1 MTELFWPSLKENGI
15 FLVLYPAR
23 LWVADWTL
31 SSSDLELKHPG
42 DTQSTGQNWRE
53 VNAGMTRE
61 RGLSDTQG
69 ALPSQTGSTT
79 PASALLC
86 GLSSTGRG
94 TVGQQG
100 NRPSPRPPPGDQE
113 QHLGERSHRLSQL
126 SHHFCQHLLQ
136 LLVCQLQALLQL
148 SVFILLLQRESR
160 TSKQAKGV
168 ASAIV
173 SKLRQNLNAWVYRII
188 SVSEAASG

>member
-1 MTELFWPSLKENGI
+1 
-15 FLVLYPAR
+15 
-23 LWVADWTL
+23 
-31 SSSDLELKHPG
+31 
-42 DTQSTGQNWRE
+42 
-53 VNAGMTRE
+53 MTRE

-94 TVGQQG
+94 TLRQQG
-100 NRPSPRPPPGDQE
+100 NRLSPRPHPGDQE

-136 LLVCQLQALLQL
+136 LLLCQLQALLQL
-148 SVFILLLQRESR
+148 SVFILLLQRETR
-160 TSKQAKGV
+160 TSRRAKWC
-168 ASAIV
+168 SLCHF
-173 SKLRQNLNAWVYRII
+173 SELRQNLNACVYRIS
-188 SVSEAASG
+188 SVSEAASR

>member
-1 MTELFWPSLKENGI
+1 MTELFWPSLNENGI

-31 SSSDLELKHPG
+31 SSSDSELKHPG

-53 VNAGMTRE
+53 VNTGMTRE

-69 ALPSQTGSTT
+69 ALPSQRGSTT
-79 PASALLC
+79 PVSALLC
-86 GLSSTGRG
+86 GLSSTGRSM
-94 TVGQQG
+94 VGQQG
-100 NRPSPRPPPGDQE
+100 NRPSPRQPPGDQE

-160 TSKQAKGV
+160 TSKRAKWC
-168 ASAIV
+168 S
-173 SKLRQNLNAWVYRII
+173 LCHC
-188 SVSEAASG
+188 